1 MEKRREGEQEEVG
14 QQLQLAA
21 VAALAKARE
30 RVPGSLLKFSDLWMS
45 NFVVYLARFA
55 ASDGSTGVIRLD
67 RRVVVAELI
76 LQRLPARK
84 IRRPGSPVPRLHG
97 GGARRFHQLGAHP
110 RRSPP
115 LPASGAGLSSA
126 GLGCARQVPEGGH
139 PATEQKAGVR
149 QGGEAQ
155 EGSRRAAAAEQQTQT
170 SITNAAAGVSV
181 EAATDASD
189 GVSSSMDDS
198 DAVAASAG
206 ARLSLLSPVVPLGL
220 ARSQPDDLWPRWRL
234 RCGRN
239 GSGLTPH
246 APN

>member
-1 MEKRREGEQEEVG
+1 VHTRVDRLPFRPLELACRQLVLAAHGKCLKADILPLNKKQVSDKAEKRK
-14 QQLQLAA
+14 
-21 VAALAKARE
+21 KA
-30 RVPGSLLKFSDLWMS
+30 
-45 NFVVYLARFA
+45 
-55 ASDGSTGVIRLD
+55 
-67 RRVVVAELI
+67 
-76 LQRLPARK
+76 
-84 IRRPGSPVPRLHG
+84 
-97 GGARRFHQLGAHP
+97 
-110 RRSPP
+110 
-115 LPASGAGLSSA
+115 
-126 GLGCARQVPEGGH
+126 
-139 PATEQKAGVR
+139 
-149 QGGEAQ
+149 
-155 EGSRRAAAAEQQTQT
+155 RRAAAAEQQTQI